1 MFNSQ
6 HILYMVFATILSIV
20 GLILC
25 RKYVKQDKSKKLVL
39 KIFAI
44 LTVIIHYSI
53 LYVDFFSTGVAEAE
67 PPLLLPIYPCNVMMW
82 LLLICAFIKNDK
94 SKFAK
99 ALYEFTFYAG
109 IICGSI
115 GILLNENFASN
126 PSLLHWYSLRGLLS
140 HSTMVFGCLYILVG
154 GFIRIDVSNCLSSV
168 FGLCL
173 FLVDGFIINSLYLI
187 FGLGQCNSMFLQKVP
202 FEACP
207 WLNTYVMGLMGLMLV
222 FVFTC
227 ICEHFTKQKQDR
239 FLYKLGLKLSKK
251 SENKDNHIGEK

>member
-1 MFNSQ
+1 MFNTQ
-6 HILYMVFATILSIV
+6 HILYMVFAMILTIV
-20 GLILC
+20 GLVLC
-25 RKYVKQDKSKKLVL
+25 KIYIKQDKSKKLVL

-154 GFIRIDVSNCLSSV
+154 GFIRIDVSNCLSLV

-187 FGLGQCNSMFLQKVP
+187 FGLGQCNSMYLQQVP
-202 FEACP
+202 FEAYP
-207 WLNTYVMGLMGLMLV
+207 WLNTYVMGLAGLLLV
-222 FVFTC
+222 FIFTC
-227 ICEHFTKQKQDR
+227 ICEHFMKKKQDR
-239 FLYKLGLKLSKK
+239 FLYKLGQKLSRK
-251 SENKDNHIGEK
+251 SENSGENIEEE

>member
-1 MFNSQ
+1 M
-6 HILYMVFATILSIV
+6 ILTIV
-20 GLILC
+20 GLVLC
-25 RKYVKQDKSKKLVL
+25 KIYIKQDKSKKLVL

-53 LYVDFFSTGVAEAE
+53 LYVDFFSAGVAEAE

-154 GFIRIDVSNCLSSV
+154 GFIRIDVSNCLSLV

-187 FGLGQCNSMFLQKVP
+187 FGLGQCNSMYLQQVP
-202 FEACP
+202 FEAYP
-207 WLNTYVMGLMGLMLV
+207 WLNTYVMGLAGLLLV
-222 FVFTC
+222 FIFTC
-227 ICEHFTKQKQDR
+227 ICEHFMKKKQDR
-239 FLYKLGLKLSKK
+239 FLYKLGQKLSRK
-251 SENKDNHIGEK
+251 SENSGENIEEE

>member
-1 MFNSQ
+1 M
-6 HILYMVFATILSIV
+6 ILTIV
-20 GLILC
+20 GLVLC
-25 RKYVKQDKSKKLVL
+25 KIYIKQDKSKKLVL

-154 GFIRIDVSNCLSSV
+154 GFIRIDVSNCLSLV

-187 FGLGQCNSMFLQKVP
+187 FGLGQCNSMYLQQVP
-202 FEACP
+202 FEAYP
-207 WLNTYVMGLMGLMLV
+207 WLNTYVMGLAGLLLV
-222 FVFTC
+222 FIFTC
-227 ICEHFTKQKQDR
+227 ICEHFMKKKQDR
-239 FLYKLGLKLSKK
+239 FLYKLGQKLSRK
-251 SENKDNHIGEK
+251 SENSGENIEEE